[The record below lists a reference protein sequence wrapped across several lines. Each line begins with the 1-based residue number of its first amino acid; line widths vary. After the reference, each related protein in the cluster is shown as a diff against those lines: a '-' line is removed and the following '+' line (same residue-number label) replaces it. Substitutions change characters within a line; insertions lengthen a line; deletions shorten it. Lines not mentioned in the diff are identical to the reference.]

1 VKINDYQ
8 KEVKLQKELLIT
20 LKALNKA
27 SYIMID
33 DIATKSN
40 NSEFT
45 LIDVKQTN
53 RKIEKVIYKIACL
66 TVLPEDK

>member
-1 VKINDYQ
+1 MNNYQ

-20 LKALNKA
+20 LKALNKV
-27 SYIMID
+27 SYNMID

-40 NSEFT
+40 NSKFI
-45 LIDVKQTN
+45 LPDVKQIN